1 MGKDNPVMYI
11 CRSINDSRSVIH
23 VGAVGTNPRKQL
35 QRHKRYKEATPH
47 IIGFDY
53 DRKLVNS
60 AKRSGFA
67 EIFVADA
74 TNRKQMKNI
83 INKYDTF
90 RHVIAT
96 EVIEHIG
103 NLTLFLDNMY
113 LLLADNGSLYITTPD
128 VTSVSAQA
136 VLRGET
142 YPDGRPKMKVN
153 PDHICWF
160 DIQTLT
166 TLLKRSN
173 LKITKST
180 TLRNTLYVR
189 AKRDG

>member
-11 CRSINDSRSVIH
+11 CRSIRGSHSVIH
-23 VGAVGTNPRKQL
+23 VGAVGTNPRKRL
-35 QRHKRYKEATPH
+35 IRHKRYKEVAPH

-53 DRKLVNS
+53 DVSLVRD
-60 AKRSGFA
+60 AKKAGFG

-74 TNRKQMKNI
+74 TDRKQIKNI
-83 INKYDTF
+83 VDEHGTF

-103 NLTLFLDNMY
+103 NLSLFLDNMY
-113 LLLADNGSLYITTPD
+113 LLLADNGSLYLTTPD
-128 VTSVSAQA
+128 VASEGTQA
-136 VLRGET
+136 FFRGET
-142 YPDGRPKMKVN
+142 YPDGRPKMKIN

-160 DIQTLT
+160 CKT
-166 TLLKRSN
+166 TLRTLLERSN
-173 LKITKST
+173 LKMTKAT

-189 AKRDG
+189 VKKDG